1 MKIGMILPGKFPPD
15 IRVEKEFET
24 LKEEHEVFLL
34 CLRRAEQPTRENWRG
49 MEISRV
55 FSRAERWW
63 SQWNLMSRC
72 YSGTWEAA
80 IEKFMVSISADALHV
95 HDLPLLGPAL
105 KAARSL
111 QIPVVADLHENYP
124 AMLEDTL
131 KVPIRRI
138 TSLGSLISKLS
149 VSVPRW
155 KAYEESAVPQ
165 ANRVITV
172 VEEAR
177 ERLVRMGVP
186 AENVSVVGN
195 YATLDKVE
203 NRDREADTTAPH
215 DKFRMRVVY
224 AGGFGPTRDL
234 VTVLDAVKTLP
245 GQVRSAIDIQLIGG
259 MGRDLAQLSQYA
271 AALGIEEHVTLLQW
285 LPRPEAE
292 RMMSEADVGLVPH
305 VKSAHT
311 DATVPHKL
319 FQYMWRRL
327 PVIVSDC
334 APLERIV
341 RESDCGFVYQ
351 SGDSQALARCL
362 SEMHSRLDRAATLGE
377 AGHRAVAHK
386 YNWDKAGET
395 LLNVYRGLR

>member
-1 MKIGMILPGKFPPD
+1 MRIGMILPGKFPPD

-34 CLRRAEQPTRENWRG
+34 CLRRDEQPIRENWRG

-80 IEKFMVSISADALHV
+80 IENFLVSISADALHV

-105 KAARSL
+105 KAAENL

-131 KVPIRRI
+131 KAPIRR
-138 TSLGSLISKLS
+138 TSSLGSLASRLS
-149 VSVPRW
+149 ISVPRW
-155 KAYEESAVPQ
+155 SAYEESTVPQ
-165 ANRVITV
+165 ANRVIV
-172 VEEAR
+172 VIEEAR

-186 AENVSVVGN
+186 AEKVSVVGN
-195 YATLDKVE
+195 YATLDNVD
-203 NRDREADTTAPH
+203 NRDREARSATRH
-215 DKFRMRVVY
+215 DMSRLRVIY
-224 AGGFGPTRDL
+224 AGGFDPTRDL
-234 VTVLDAVKTLP
+234 VTVLDAVKALP
-245 GQVRSAIDIQLIGG
+245 DQVRAAIDVQLIGG
-259 MGRDLAQLSQYA
+259 MGRDLSQLSQHA

-292 RMMSEADVGLVPH
+292 RLMNEADVGLVPH

-311 DATVPHKL
+311 DSTVPHKL

-341 RESDCGFVYQ
+341 RESDCGFVYP
-351 SGDSQALARCL
+351 SGDSLALARCL
-362 SEMHSRLDRAATLGE
+362 SEMHSRQDRAITLGE
-377 AGHRAVAHK
+377 AGRRAVARK

-395 LLNVYRGLR
+395 LLQVYRSLT